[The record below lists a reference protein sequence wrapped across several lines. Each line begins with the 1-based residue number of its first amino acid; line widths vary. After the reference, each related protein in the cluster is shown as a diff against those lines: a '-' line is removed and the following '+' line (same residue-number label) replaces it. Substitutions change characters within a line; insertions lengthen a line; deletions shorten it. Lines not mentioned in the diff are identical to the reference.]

1 MGPYKRPPSKD
12 GYSMC
17 SMFRYLKKKC
27 KREKVKQR
35 SRREEQL
42 FLIDFCTQEN
52 VQY

>member
-1 MGPYKRPPSKD
+1 MGHYKRPPSKD